1 MNQYDRRQTPANEAV
16 LEYLDGDFKVLKP
29 GAFVRCAATG
39 EPIPLDVLRYWNVDL
54 QEPYASPDAKLRRR
68 GAVSH
73 PEPSRCP

>member
-1 MNQYDRRQTPANEAV
+1 MNRFERHPSPSSEAV

-54 QEPYASPDAKLRRR
+54 QEPYATPEAKLRRL
-68 GAVSH
+68 GTAL
-73 PEPSRCP
+73 PATP